1 MSEIGFSGEW
11 MDGSPEE
18 VLEVVRAAE
27 EAGINILD
35 CWMNDATR
43 RSNLGDAL
51 RELGN
56 RGRWVIQGHLGSVT
70 VDGQYARTRDLG
82 LVRPAFED
90 LLERFHTDY
99 VDLGMIHY
107 VDKVEEC
114 EKIVLGDSPFMRYV
128 RELRAAGTIHHI
140 GLSTH
145 NTEVARSWWRTPRS
159 R

>member
-1 MSEIGFSGEW
+1 MNYRKLGNTGLEVSEIGFGGEW
-11 MDGSPEE
+11 MDRAPEE
-18 VLEVVRAAE
+18 TLAVVRTAE

-51 RELGN
+51 RELDS
-56 RGRWVIQGHLGSVT
+56 RERWVIQGHLGSVT
-70 VDGQYARTRDLG
+70 VDGQYTRTRDLD

-107 VDKVEEC
+107 VDKVEEY
-114 EKIVLGDSPFMRYV
+114 EQIVLGDSPFMRYV
-128 RELRAAGTIHHI
+128 R
-140 GLSTH
+140 
-145 NTEVARSWWRTPRS
+145 TPRS
-159 R
+159 RRCSSR

>member
-18 VLEVVRAAE
+18 TLAVVRAAE

-43 RSNLGDAL
+43 HSNLGDAL

-70 VDGQYARTRDLG
+70 G
-82 LVRPAFED
+82 
-90 LLERFHTDY
+90 
-99 VDLGMIHY
+99 
-107 VDKVEEC
+107 
-114 EKIVLGDSPFMRYV
+114 
-128 RELRAAGTIHHI
+128 
-140 GLSTH
+140 
-145 NTEVARSWWRTPRS
+145 
-159 R
+159 